1 MHDMGRNHWIGLGV
15 AVVLGAGSMAQT
27 PATAP
32 EKAAPATEA
41 AAPAPE
47 KAPVAKEKAPAPA
60 AKGKGPFAGLM
71 VAPKKPAPPRI
82 VQQWKNIDAD
92 GNGQANY
99 GDIQKVMP
107 DFPAERFAVLDKNKD
122 GVVSKDELP
131 KTAPEAKRKSGDLRQ
146 SAQTLNGLLIQADA
160 DKDGKVSEA
169 EFSKALPKAPE
180 GRFKE
185 LDRNKDGALDK
196 QDVPPAGGQGGMRA
210 ADTDGDNKVSK
221 AEFELRFANLPKDRF
236 EKLDKNGDGFL
247 DEKDRAESKNLGL
260 ERSPSGWADAMK
272 NIITHSDKD
281 KDGKVSFEEY
291 AKGKTDMPRSAFDAF
306 DSNKDGFLTK
316 EDTGPKAPAGSKEKR
331 GGPISPQENRE
342 RFKRADKDGDGKLT
356 LEEAKTEFPAITEER
371 FNERDVNGD
380 GKLGPDDRKAATGAT
395 AEPPAAE

>member
-1 MHDMGRNHWIGLGV
+1 MQDMGRNQWIGLGV
-15 AVVLGAGSMAQT
+15 AVVVSAGSLAQT
-27 PATAP
+27 PPPAP

-41 AAPAPE
+41 A
-47 KAPVAKEKAPAPA
+47 PVVKEKAPAPA
-60 AKGKGPFAGLM
+60 GKGKNPLAGLM
-71 VAPKKPAPPRI
+71 VAPKKPTPPRI
-82 VQQWKNIDAD
+82 VQQWKNIDTD
-92 GNGQANY
+92 GDGQASF

-122 GVVSKDELP
+122 GIVAKDELP
-131 KTAPEAKRKSGDLRQ
+131 KTPTETNRKKGDVAK
-146 SAQTLNGLLIQADA
+146 SAQMFSGLLVQADS

-169 EFSKALPKAPE
+169 EFAKAMPKAPE

-185 LDRNKDGALDK
+185 LDRNHDGALDK
-196 QDVPPAGGQGGMRA
+196 QDIPPAGGQGSMRA

-221 AEFELRFANLPKDRF
+221 AEFELRFANLPEGRF
-236 EKLDKNGDGFL
+236 AKLDKNGDGFL
-247 DEKDRAESKNLGL
+247 DEKDRAASKNEGL
-260 ERSPSGWADAMK
+260 ERSPSGWGEAMQ
-272 NIITHSDKD
+272 NIVTHGDTN

-291 AKGKTDMPRSAFDAF
+291 SKGKTDMPRSAFDAF

-316 EDTGPKAPAGSKEKR
+316 EDTGPKASSAPQEKR
-331 GGPISPQENRE
+331 GPITPQENRE

-380 GKLGPDDRKAATGAT
+380 GKLGPDDRKAGA
-395 AEPPAAE
+395 AEAPAAN